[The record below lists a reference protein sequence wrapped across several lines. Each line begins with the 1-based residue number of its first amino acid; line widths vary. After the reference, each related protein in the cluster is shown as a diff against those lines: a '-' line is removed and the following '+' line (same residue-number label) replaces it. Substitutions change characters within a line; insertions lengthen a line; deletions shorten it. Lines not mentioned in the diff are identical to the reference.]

1 MKLSMRPLL
10 AVLVVSVGGLLMATS
25 AQAGCGIA
33 PPVSKSPTLKPN
45 LWLPTTPATPALRS
59 AYYRSGA
66 DGRFVLTNDE
76 GGWPGEPAIVGMWRF
91 QLAGFTGL
99 PPGAPAGTVVDD
111 GYAQWHSDGTEIQN
125 SGVHAPNTS
134 NFCLGV
140 WKQIGPLTYQLKH
153 LPLAWD
159 PTANGGSGSPANA
172 IELSETVHLIDGNHM
187 TGTFT
192 LKVYVWTS
200 MSSLNA
206 ASAAPVATITG
217 NVTATRV
224 TIDSGVPGT

>member
-10 AVLVVSVGGLLMATS
+10 ATLIVSVGGLLMAPG

-33 PPVSKSPTLKPN
+33 PPVLKLPALRPN
-45 LWLPTTPATPALRS
+45 IWQPSTQATPAMQS
-59 AYYRSGA
+59 AYYHPNA
-66 DGRFVLTNDE
+66 DGRFVMTSDE
-76 GGWPGEPAIVGMWRF
+76 GGWPGEPAIVGMWSF
-91 QLAGFTGL
+91 QLAGITGL
-99 PPGAPAGTVVDD
+99 PPGAPVGTVVDD

-153 LPLAWD
+153 FPLAWD
-159 PTANGGSGSPANA
+159 PIANSGSGSPANA
-172 IELSETVHLIDGNHM
+172 IELSETVHLLDGNHM
-187 TGTFT
+187 AGTFT
-192 LKVYVWTS
+192 LKVLVWTS
-200 MSSLNA
+200 PNSLNA
-206 ASAAPVATITG
+206 ASPTPVATITG

-224 TIDSGVPGT
+224 TVSSHVPGT